1 MDKLIQQAMVL
12 LLLLT
17 ISCNTMK
24 KEAPPQWT
32 PEMCQPKETLGE
44 NTNIYRVELV
54 EDEIYTLEGKIAHMP
69 FGGSSGEWGASGAS
83 YTDQYGT
90 PIGATIVYYA
100 GYEDKFYRLEAKFDV
115 EKMKKLVKEIHYPD
129 ESFLYQEDLNPDEP
143 YKPGMFNSLIFG
155 FAPQGM
161 VVVWAGYLGAKIE
174 VGRFQAKE
182 ITNKEEDKA
191 FEKRL
196 FASWS
201 MNRAQVKVRDF
212 MPNASCALWDT
223 YRKRYHIALDATS
236 ENKKFKLF
244 YKEWWSFNG
253 ENKSYFRPEIL
264 TPTPVSRALPNR
276 IIIDW
281 ETGYKD
287 TYRGLVFLNEEA
299 IFNHFKNIPEGSTH
313 RFHVK
318 ITADNS
324 DMELFVDNTKIEV
337 DSMRIWPSYEPGE
350 YKDSYKE
357 NEK

>member
-1 MDKLIQQAMVL
+1 MDKLKQLAFVL
-12 LLLLT
+12 VLMLT
-17 ISCNTMK
+17 LSCNTM

-32 PEMCQPKETLGE
+32 PEMCQP
-44 NTNIYRVELV
+44 NINNDEGIYNIELV
-54 EDEIYTLEGKIAHMP
+54 EDEIYTLEGKSASMP
-69 FGGSSGEWGASGAS
+69 FGGSSGVWGSSGKS

-90 PIGATIVYYA
+90 PIGVTIVYYA
-100 GYEDKFYRLEAKFDV
+100 GYEDKFYRLDAKFDV
-115 EKMKKLVKEIHYPD
+115 EKMKKLVKEIHYHK
-129 ESFLYQEDLNPDEP
+129 ESYLYQEDLNPDEP
-143 YKPGMFNSLIFG
+143 YKIGMFEALIFG

-161 VVVWAGYLGAKIE
+161 VVVWAGYAGAKIE

-201 MNRAQVKVRDF
+201 MNRAQVRARDF

-223 YRKRYHIALDATS
+223 YRKRYNIGLDVNS
-236 ENKKFKLF
+236 ENKKFRLF
-244 YKEWWSFNG
+244 YKKWDSFNG
-253 ENKSYFRPEIL
+253 EFMCYFRPEIL
-264 TPTPVSRALPNR
+264 KPTPESRALPHR

-287 TYRGLVFLNEEA
+287 HYRGLVFLNEET
-299 IFNHFKNIPEGSTH
+299 IFDHFKNIPEGSTH
-313 RFHVK
+313 RFAIK
-318 ITADNS
+318 IAADNS

-337 DSMRIWPSYEPGE
+337 DSMRIWAINEAGK